1 MSQLY
6 IVLNDQKASSAFWVL
21 TDGSIPD
28 IANPFQIKM
37 SLCFLNYDLQVLRGC
52 LRLAVLIQPQFQ
64 AENPRLQMS
73 CGTGAALSV
82 SRAVL
87 KCNSP
92 KRNCANSHTSR
103 AKSRAPAK

>member
-6 IVLNDQKASSAFWVL
+6 IVLNDQKASSAFRVL
-21 TDGSIPD
+21 TDGS
-28 IANPFQIKM
+28 IANPFQIKT
-37 SLCFLNYDLQVLRGC
+37 SLCFLNYDLQALRGC
-52 LRLAVLIQPQFQ
+52 LRLAVLTQPQFQ